1 MHSRVPTRRL
11 AASGI
16 VGVAA
21 LAALAPAASA
31 MDATGHPS
39 TTQAV
44 VQAEAKS
51 AAQLTVKSY
60 TTYLKQQKTPEA
72 KKTLDAFSKLPAGK
86 QVRFVKYCQNRGIYK
101 ALMDQAKGSVGRKL
115 KVVDPYNQD
124 IKFVTEVTAKTL
136 KGKSTKQVSF
146 TVTETIFGIPVT
158 SETLNLRYHVFK
170 GKITGTMT
178 ADSEIKNVNAAIRI
192 HKGKVTRSGHTGHR
206 LHSLE
211 GRPPSEVLRQGRGQG
226 ARSHRRHP
234 HLEGQAR
241 QPLGRARRRP
251 EILRPD
257 KKS

>member
-1 MHSRVPTRRL
+1 MHSRIPTRRL

-44 VQAEAKS
+44 VQAEAKP

-72 KKTLDAFSKLPAGK
+72 KKALDAFSKLPAGK
-86 QVRFVKYCQNRGIYK
+86 QVRFVKYLQNRDIYK
-101 ALMDQAKGSVGRKL
+101 ALMDQAKGNVGRKL

-158 SETLNLRYHVFK
+158 SETLNLRYHVLK
-170 GKITGTMT
+170 GKVTGTVT
-178 ADSEIKNVNAAIRI
+178 ANSEIKNVNAAIRI
-192 HKGKVTRSGHTGHR
+192 HKGKVARSGHTGVATASTVWKAVPR
-206 LHSLE
+206 VKSF
-211 GRPPSEVLRQGRGQG
+211 GKGVDKVQEVTADTRTWKAKLANR
-226 ARSHRRHP
+226 
-234 HLEGQAR
+234 
-241 QPLGRARRRP
+241 
-251 EILRPD
+251 
-257 KKS
+257 

>member
-1 MHSRVPTRRL
+1 MHSRIPTRRL

-44 VQAEAKS
+44 VQAEAKL
-51 AAQLTVKSY
+51 APQLTVKSY

-86 QVRFVKYCQNRGIYK
+86 QVRFVKYLQNRDIYK

-115 KVVDPYNQD
+115 KVVAPYNQD

-136 KGKSTKQVSF
+136 KGKV
-146 TVTETIFGIPVT
+146 
-158 SETLNLRYHVFK
+158 
-170 GKITGTMT
+170 
-178 ADSEIKNVNAAIRI
+178 A
-192 HKGKVTRSGHTGHR
+192 RSGHTGVATASTVWKAVPR
-206 LHSLE
+206 VKSF
-211 GRPPSEVLRQGRGQG
+211 GKGVDKVQEVTADTRTWKAKLAKR
-226 ARSHRRHP
+226 
-234 HLEGQAR
+234 
-241 QPLGRARRRP
+241 
-251 EILRPD
+251 
-257 KKS
+257 